1 MGKFEHLNT
10 NHYLTNALGWLGLTP
25 VIKLVTVLAKSDPA
39 DHAETRAYVFLTTE
53 CFYTKGCRS
62 HATLLSELVLI
73 FDLSCPAYH
82 ATGLRLL
89 AAPFDQVPPLVWGN
103 FSTKLKLSNFKLPW
117 EG

>member
-1 MGKFEHLNT
+1 M
-10 NHYLTNALGWLGLTP
+10 
-25 VIKLVTVLAKSDPA
+25 IKLVTVLAKSDPA

-73 FDLSCPAYH
+73 FDLFCPAYH
-82 ATGLRLL
+82 ATGLWLL

-103 FSTKLKLSNFKLPW
+103 LSTTIQLTTLQMPW
-117 EG
+117 DG

>member
-1 MGKFEHLNT
+1 MGSS
-10 NHYLTNALGWLGLTP
+10 G
-25 VIKLVTVLAKSDPA
+25 

-89 AAPFDQVPPLVWGN
+89 AAPFDQVPPLVWGIL
-103 FSTKLKLSNFKLPW
+103 STKVKLSTFKTALGWLELTPVTKMVAVFSQK
-117 EG
+117 

>member
-1 MGKFEHLNT
+1 M
-10 NHYLTNALGWLGLTP
+10 
-25 VIKLVTVLAKSDPA
+25 IKLVTVLAKSDPA

-103 FSTKLKLSNFKLPW
+103 LSTEVKLLTLQTALGRLELTPVIKMVAVFSQK
-117 EG
+117 